1 MNRLARAVT
10 QTRELFT
17 VGFLVILFVGT
28 GIVNPN
34 FLSGE
39 NILLCLNGSVIF
51 ILLAVGVSF
60 VIITGDIDVSVGAT
74 LGLTAAVCATM
85 IRDGNSLFAAAVT
98 ALMIG
103 AVIGLVNGLGV
114 TKLHIPAI
122 IMTLGVNGVVR
133 GSIYVYTKGKWV
145 ENLPAVFKSYGQIS
159 LAGFVN
165 LFLLITVLIVVGVY
179 LYLNKAK
186 NGKYFAAIGDNIG
199 GATLIGIP
207 VDRARILAFVLCSA
221 FAALAGI
228 AYASKIGFVTPIAGS
243 GYEMKAIAACV
254 LGGVSLAGGVGSV
267 IGVMFGA
274 IIMSSISRILVFL
287 KFSSN
292 WDDTITGILLIIIVV
307 ADALIQKH
315 LKETARRERLAARD
329 LKAQREF
336 DERRSAEETGGAAL

>member
-1 MNRLARAVT
+1 MNKIVQGIT

-17 VGFLVILFVGT
+17 IAFLVVLFLGT

-34 FLSGE
+34 FLAAD
-39 NILLCLNGSVIF
+39 NILLCLNGSVIY
-51 ILLAVGVSF
+51 ILLAIGVSF
-60 VIITGDIDVSVGAT
+60 VITTGDIDVSVGAT

-85 IRDGNSLFAAAVT
+85 IRDGSSLFSASVT

-133 GSIYVYTKGKWV
+133 GSIYVYTEGKWV
-145 ENLPAVFKSYGQIS
+145 ENLPAVFKSYGQIT

-165 LFLLITVLIVVGVY
+165 LFLLITVLIVIAVY
-179 LYLNKAK
+179 LYLNRAK
-186 NGKYFAAIGDNIG
+186 NGKYFAAIGDNMG

-207 VDRARILAFVLCSA
+207 VDRARILAFVLCGV

-228 AYASKIGFVTPIAGS
+228 VFASKIGFVTPTAGN

-254 LGGVSLAGGVGSV
+254 LGGVSLTGGVGSV
-267 IGVMFGA
+267 IGAMFGA

-315 LKETARRERLAARD
+315 LKEKARRERLAARD
-329 LKAQREF
+329 LKAQK
-336 DERRSAEETGGAAL
+336 AYEEMGGDDQ

>member
-1 MNRLARAVT
+1 MNRLVQSIT

-17 VGFLVILFVGT
+17 IAFLVVLFLGT
-28 GIVNPN
+28 GIVNPS
-34 FLSGE
+34 FLAPD
-39 NILLCLNGSVIF
+39 NILLCLNGSVIY
-51 ILLAVGVSF
+51 ILLAIGVSF
-60 VIITGDIDVSVGAT
+60 VITTGDIDVSVGAT

-85 IRDGNSLFAAAVT
+85 IRDGSSLFSASVT

-114 TKLHIPAI
+114 TKLRIPAI
-122 IMTLGVNGVVR
+122 IMTLGANGVVR
-133 GSIYVYTKGKWV
+133 GSIYVYTEGKWV
-145 ENLPAVFKSYGQIS
+145 ENLPAVFKSYGQIT

-165 LFLLITVLIVVGVY
+165 LFLLITVLIVIAVY

-186 NGKYFAAIGDNIG
+186 NGKYFAAIGDNMG

-207 VDRARILAFVLCSA
+207 VDRARILAFVLCGV

-228 AYASKIGFVTPIAGS
+228 IFASKIGFVTPTAGN

-254 LGGVSLAGGVGSV
+254 LGGVSLTGGVGSV
-267 IGVMFGA
+267 IGAMFGA
-274 IIMSSISRILVFL
+274 VIMSSISRILVFL
-287 KFSSN
+287 QFSSN

-315 LKETARRERLAARD
+315 FKERARRERLAARD
-329 LKAQREF
+329 LKAQKTYE
-336 DERRSAEETGGAAL
+336 DMGGEDR

>member
-1 MNRLARAVT
+1 MNKITQAMM

-17 VGFLVILFVGT
+17 VAFLVILFLGT

-34 FLSGE
+34 FLAPD
-39 NILLCLNGSVIF
+39 NILLCFNGSVIY
-51 ILLAVGVSF
+51 ILLAIGVSF
-60 VIITGDIDVSVGAT
+60 VITTGDIDVSVGAT

-85 IRDGNSLFAAAVT
+85 IRDGSSLVMASIT
-98 ALMIG
+98 ALSIG

-114 TKLHIPAI
+114 TKLRIPAI

-133 GSIYVYTKGKWV
+133 GSIYVYTEGKWV
-145 ENLPAVFKSYGQIS
+145 ENLPAVFKSYGQIT

-165 LFLLITVLIVVGVY
+165 LFLLMTVLIVVGVY
-179 LYLNKAK
+179 LYINKAK
-186 NGKYFAAIGDNIG
+186 NGKYFAAIGDNMG

-207 VDRARILAFVLCSA
+207 VDKARVLAFVLCGV

-228 AYASKIGFVTPIAGS
+228 IFASKIGFVTPTAGN

-254 LGGVSLAGGVGSV
+254 LGGVSLTGGVGSV
-267 IGVMFGA
+267 IGAMFGA

-287 KFSSN
+287 EFSSN

-315 LKETARRERLAARD
+315 LKEKARRERLAARD
-329 LKAQREF
+329 LKAQKTF
-336 DERRSAEETGGAAL
+336 EEAGGDAK

>member
-1 MNRLARAVT
+1 MNKLVTVMT

-17 VGFLVILFVGT
+17 VAFLFILFLGT
-28 GIVNPN
+28 GAVNPA
-34 FLSGE
+34 FLEGG
-39 NILLCLNGSVIF
+39 NILLCFNGSVIY
-51 ILLAVGVSF
+51 ILLAIGISF
-60 VIITGDIDVSVGAT
+60 VIVMGDIDVSVGAT

-85 IRDGNSLFAAAVT
+85 IRDGSSLLSASVS
-98 ALMIG
+98 ALIIG
-103 AVIGLVNGLGV
+103 AVIGLVNGFGV

-133 GSIYVYTKGKWV
+133 GSIYVYTEGKWV
-145 ENLPAVFKSYGQIS
+145 ENLPAVFKSYGQIT

-165 LFLLITVLIVVGVY
+165 LFLLLTVLIVIGVY

-207 VDRARILAFVLCSA
+207 VDRTRILAFVLCGV

-228 AYASKIGFVTPIAGS
+228 VFASKIGFVTPTAGS

-254 LGGVSLAGGVGSV
+254 LGGVSLTGGVGSV
-267 IGVMFGA
+267 IGAMFGA

-287 KFSSN
+287 QFSSN
-292 WDDTITGILLIIIVV
+292 WDDTITGILLILIVV
-307 ADALIQKH
+307 ADALIQKQ
-315 LKETARRERLAARD
+315 LREKSRRERLAARD
-329 LKAQREF
+329 LKAQKAFEKL
-336 DERRSAEETGGAAL
+336 GGEVS

>member
-1 MNRLARAVT
+1 MNKIVQGIT

-17 VGFLVILFVGT
+17 IAFLVVLFLGT

-34 FLSGE
+34 FLAAD
-39 NILLCLNGSVIF
+39 NILLCLNGSVIY
-51 ILLAVGVSF
+51 ILLAIGVSF
-60 VIITGDIDVSVGAT
+60 VITTGDIDVSVGAT

-85 IRDGNSLFAAAVT
+85 IRDGSSLFSASVT

-133 GSIYVYTKGKWV
+133 GSIYVYTEGKWV
-145 ENLPAVFKSYGQIS
+145 ENLPSAFKSYGQIT

-165 LFLLITVLIVVGVY
+165 LFLLITVLIVIAAY
-179 LYLNKAK
+179 LYLNRAK
-186 NGKYFAAIGDNIG
+186 NGKYFAAIGDNMG

-207 VDRARILAFVLCSA
+207 VDRARILAFVLCGV

-228 AYASKIGFVTPIAGS
+228 VFASKIGFVTPTAGN

-254 LGGVSLAGGVGSV
+254 LGGVSLTGGVGSV
-267 IGVMFGA
+267 IGAMFGA

-315 LKETARRERLAARD
+315 FKEKARRERLAARD
-329 LKAQREF
+329 LKAQK
-336 DERRSAEETGGAAL
+336 AYEEMGGDGQ

>member
-1 MNRLARAVT
+1 M
-10 QTRELFT
+10 
-17 VGFLVILFVGT
+17 
-28 GIVNPN
+28 
-34 FLSGE
+34 
-39 NILLCLNGSVIF
+39 
-51 ILLAVGVSF
+51 
-60 VIITGDIDVSVGAT
+60 
-74 LGLTAAVCATM
+74 
-85 IRDGNSLFAAAVT
+85 
-98 ALMIG
+98 
-103 AVIGLVNGLGV
+103 
-114 TKLHIPAI
+114 
-122 IMTLGVNGVVR
+122 
-133 GSIYVYTKGKWV
+133 
-145 ENLPAVFKSYGQIS
+145 ENLPVAFKGYGQIA

-165 LFLLITVLIVVGVY
+165 LFLLITILIVVGVF
-179 LYLNKAK
+179 LYLNRAK

-207 VDRARILAFVLCSA
+207 VDRMRILAFVLCGA

-228 AYASKIGFVTPIAGS
+228 AYASRIGFVTPIAGS

-287 KFSSN
+287 QFSSN

-315 LKETARRERLAARD
+315 LKEAARRERLAVRG

-336 DERRSAEETGGAAL
+336 EAKLGSEETGGELL

>member
-1 MNRLARAVT
+1 MNRIVQSIT

-17 VGFLVILFVGT
+17 IAFLVVLFLGT

-34 FLSGE
+34 FLAPD
-39 NILLCLNGSVIF
+39 NILLCLNGSVIY
-51 ILLAVGVSF
+51 ILLAIGVSF
-60 VIITGDIDVSVGAT
+60 VITTGDIDVSVGAT

-85 IRDGNSLFAAAVT
+85 IRDGSSLFSASVT

-114 TKLHIPAI
+114 TKLRIPAI

-133 GSIYVYTKGKWV
+133 GSIYVYTEGKWV
-145 ENLPAVFKSYGQIS
+145 ENLPAVFKSYGQIT

-165 LFLLITVLIVVGVY
+165 LFLLITVLIVIAVY
-179 LYLNKAK
+179 LYLNRAK
-186 NGKYFAAIGDNIG
+186 NGKYFAAIGDNMG

-207 VDRARILAFVLCSA
+207 VDKARILAFVLCGV

-228 AYASKIGFVTPIAGS
+228 IFASKIGFVTPTAGN

-254 LGGVSLAGGVGSV
+254 LGGVSLTGGVGSV
-267 IGVMFGA
+267 IGAMFGA
-274 IIMSSISRILVFL
+274 VIMSSISRILVFL
-287 KFSSN
+287 QFSSN

-315 LKETARRERLAARD
+315 FKEKARRERLAARD
-329 LKAQREF
+329 LKSQKAY
-336 DERRSAEETGGAAL
+336 EEMGGEDR